1 MKKSLIA
8 LTLLVS
14 ACSTQPSVDPAG
26 TLPEV
31 TGGPIYTLWAGQE
44 EIPGIQGSYCDDT
57 MCVDKMSHVE
67 MIKESMMSYYSMS
80 PSEADNLIFKVEE
93 PASPVSFQ
101 VFRGE
106 DGTNVM
112 DCEFIPE
119 KISETEYAIDLCD
132 NLEGDYVL
140 SGSAYYQTGGD
151 GIYFYP
157 ISISQ

>member
-1 MKKSLIA
+1 MKKSLIT

-93 PASPVSFQ
+93 PASSVSFQ
-101 VFRGE
+101 VFE
-106 DGTNVM
+106 AEKGTNIE
-112 DCEFIPE
+112 CSFIPE
-119 KISETEYAIDLCD
+119 KTSDTEYTLNLCD
-132 NLEGDYVL
+132 ELQGEYIL